1 MFNAGPGPYDR
12 LGGERA
18 VRALVDRFYD
28 LMSELP
34 EAQTILALHPR
45 DLSSSR
51 QKLFMFMSGWL
62 GGPQLYM
69 QAYGHPRLRMRH
81 MPFRVDA
88 AARDAW
94 MRCMSQ
100 ALEETTDDVQLREQ
114 LHGSLARL
122 ADHMR
127 NVDETAVEPEPA

>member
-1 MFNAGPGPYDR
+1 MFNPGPNPYER
-12 LGGERA
+12 LGGEEA
-18 VRALVDRFYD
+18 VRKLVDRFYD

-34 EAQTILALHPR
+34 EAQTILAMHP
-45 DLSSSR
+45 SSLKTSR
-51 QKLFMFMSGWL
+51 EKLFMFMSGWL
-62 GGPQLYM
+62 GGPQLFM

-81 MPFRVDA
+81 IHFKIDM

-100 ALEETTDDVQLREQ
+100 ALDEATSDVQLKEQ
-114 LHGSLARL
+114 LHGSLTRL

-127 NVDETAVEPEPA
+127 NVDEAAPEPA

>member
-12 LGGERA
+12 LGGEPA

-34 EAQTILALHPR
+34 EAKTILALHPS
-45 DLSSSR
+45 DLKSSR
-51 QKLFMFMSGWL
+51 EKLFMFMSGWL

-81 MPFRVDA
+81 MPFRIDA

-100 ALEETTDDVQLREQ
+100 ALDEATEDVQLREQ
-114 LHGSLARL
+114 LHGALARL

-127 NVDETAVEPEPA
+127 NVDEASEPASEG